1 MLVGLG
7 LFEKSNFAREL
18 RTVVFLYKEERYF
31 QLLALSLDF
40 SLISTSFVPTLSPIF
55 YDYCFHI
62 DFLIAHMIRH

>member
-7 LFEKSNFAREL
+7 LFEKSNYEREL
-18 RTVVFLYKEERYF
+18 REVFFYKEERYF
-31 QLLALSLDF
+31 QLLALSLEF
-40 SLISTSFVPTLSPIF
+40 IPIWTSFVPTLSPIF